1 MDYIDF
7 KLGTF
12 MDFKGNER
20 LIVACSVSEPVEK
33 GLNAQ
38 WEGVDGSEVALLR
51 AFKVGIAVYNSTDE
65 FNLEVGKE
73 HALQKANNSYPIL
86 FTTTGSV
93 ISKEVSIALLNQ
105 AIANFAKNPE
115 SVIPGY
121 KETAAKYAKIKESE
135 NFINYT
141 DDNNVDT
148 VLQMIK
154 DGVDVKALVD
164 KISPYANALKNDSS
178 LVD

>member
-12 MDFKGNER
+12 KDFKGQYR
-20 LIVACSVSEPVEK
+20 LIIGCCISEPIEK
-33 GLNAQ
+33 GL
-38 WEGVDGSEVALLR
+38 VASWGGTQGTPLLR
-51 AFKVGIAVYNSTDE
+51 AVKVGIAVYNPTDD
-65 FNLEVGKE
+65 FSLEVGKK
-73 HALQKANNSYPIL
+73 HARERAEKSQPIL

-93 ISKEVSIALLNQ
+93 ISKEVSIALLDQ
-105 AIANFAKNPE
+105 AMANFAKNPE
-115 SVIPGY
+115 SVIPCY
-121 KETAAKYAKIKESE
+121 KETAAKYAEIKKSE
-135 NFINYT
+135 DFINST
-141 DDNNVDT
+141 DNDNVDT

-164 KISPYANALKNDSS
+164 KVSPYVNALKNDSS

>member
-20 LIVACSVSEPVEK
+20 LIIACSVSEPVEK
-33 GLNAQ
+33 GLTAQ
-38 WEGVDGSEVALLR
+38 WEGIDGSEVALLR
-51 AFKVGIAVYNSTDE
+51 AFKVGIAVYNSTDD

-93 ISKEVSIALLNQ
+93 ISQEVSIALLNQ

-121 KETAAKYAKIKESE
+121 KESE

-141 DDNNVDT
+141 DDNNIDT
-148 VLQMIK
+148 VLQMVK

-164 KISPYANALKNDSS
+164 KVSPYVNALKNDSS